1 MSERLQKVL
10 ARAGYGSRRQIED
23 WIRAGRIEVDGET
36 ATLGCSISGREKIR
50 IDGKPVSCAAALSR
64 TSHRTLMYHKPVG
77 ELTTRSDPEG
87 RPTVFDRLPVLKTGR
102 WISIGRLDLNTSGLL
117 LLTTDGDLA
126 NRLMHPSGEI
136 ERVYAVRVLGEVD
149 EDMLGRLRAGVRLED
164 GMAAFTDILDAG
176 GAGANHWYHVTLR
189 EGRNR
194 EVRRLWESQGV
205 QVSRLARVRFGPI
218 DLPRQLRPGKFRDLT
233 RQEAVALYRSVGLKA
248 PPAPRKHVANRAYRP
263 RARKSA
269 R

>member
-23 WIRAGRIEVDGET
+23 WIRAGRIAIDGKT
-36 ATLGCSISGREKIR
+36 AELGCTITGTEKIR
-50 IDGKPVSCAAALSR
+50 IDGKPVSCAASLNR
-64 TSHRTLMYHKPVG
+64 VSHRTLMYHKPVG

-87 RPTVFDRLPVLKTGR
+87 RPTVFDNLPVIKTGR
-102 WISIGRLDLNTSGLL
+102 WISIGRLDLNTAGLL

-136 ERVYAVRVLGEVD
+136 ERVYAVRVLGEVTD
-149 EDMLGRLRAGVRLED
+149 DMLRRLLRGVELDD
-164 GMAAFTDILDAG
+164 GKAAFADIKDAG
-176 GAGANHWYHVTLR
+176 GTGANHWYHVTLR

-205 QVSRLARVRFGPI
+205 QVSRLMRIRFGAI
-218 DLPRQLRPGKFRDLT
+218 GLARSLRPGKYRELT
-233 RQEAVALYRSVGLKA
+233 RQENVALYRSVGMQA
-248 PPAPRKHVANRAYRP
+248 PQSSRKHVTDKAYRS
-263 RARKSA
+263 RSRK
-269 R
+269 

>member
-10 ARAGYGSRRQIED
+10 ARAGHGSRRQIED
-23 WIRAGRIEVDGET
+23 WIRAGRIEVDGTT
-36 ATLGCSISGREKIR
+36 ATLGCTISGREKIR
-50 IDGKPVSCAAALSR
+50 IDGKPVSFAAAISR

-87 RPTVFDRLPVLKTGR
+87 RPTVFDRLPVIKTGR
-102 WISIGRLDLNTSGLL
+102 WISVGRLDLNTSGLL

-136 ERVYAVRVLGEVD
+136 DRVYAVRVLGEVG
-149 EDMLGRLRAGVRLED
+149 EDLLVRLRQGVRLED
-164 GMAAFTDILDAG
+164 GMAAFTDIRDAG
-176 GAGANHWYHVTLR
+176 GSGANHWYHITLR

-205 QVSRLARVRFGPI
+205 QVSRLMRVSFGPI
-218 DLPRQLRPGKFRDLT
+218 SLPRQLRPGKHRELT
-233 RQEAVALYRSVGLKA
+233 RQETVALYRSVDMKA
-248 PPAPRKHVANRAYRP
+248 PPAPRKHVADGAYRK
-263 RARKSA
+263 RTRKS